1 MSKPSARIFI
11 ACVLFFLITVVILA
25 LLVFGIAKV
34 IAPAEASAEPCATA
48 ECPDAQPTVP
58 SNILY
63 GISGSADSPDERT
76 ALSFDP
82 IAPSREVPSHDYSS
96 AVPELL
102 QDPEMPAGCEV
113 YSLTAVLQ
121 ALGFD
126 ADPHAIAREHLPYTV
141 VDNDPASAYSGSP
154 YVDGEVLPPAM
165 VRAGNSYLQPN
176 GSNYRFV
183 DSLGAPFEELVEQS
197 NEGFPVLVWTTVGQA
212 DPGFAEPLQ
221 RYTFYSLEHC
231 VVLLGSHED
240 GTMRIMDPQVG
251 HTTVDAQGF
260 QRIYE
265 LCGSMAVTLEG
276 DHVS

>member
-11 ACVLFFLITVVILA
+11 ACVLFFLIAVAILA

-34 IAPAEASAEPCATA
+34 IAPAEASAEPCAAA
-48 ECPDAQPTVP
+48 ECPDARSTVP

-63 GISGSADSPDERT
+63 GISEDAESSNAGTPSLLP
-76 ALSFDP
+76 P
-82 IAPSREVPSHDYSS
+82 IAPSHEVPSYDYSS

-102 QDPEMPAGCEV
+102 QYPEMPAGCEV

-126 ADPHAIAREHLPYTV
+126 ADPHAIANEHLPYTAA
-141 VDNDPASAYSGSP
+141 DNDPASVYSGSP
-154 YVDGEVLPPAM
+154 YANGEGLPPAM
-165 VRAGNSYLQPN
+165 VRAGNSYLQQN

-183 DSLGAPFEELVEQS
+183 DSSGMPLEELANLS
-197 NEGFPVLVWTTVGQA
+197 NEGFPALAWTTVGQT

-231 VVLLGSHED
+231 VVLLGSNED
-240 GTMRIMDPQVG
+240 GTVRIMDPQIG
-251 HTTVDAQGF
+251 HTAVDAQAF
-260 QRIYE
+260 ERIYE
-265 LCGSMAVTLEG
+265 LCGSMAMTLEG
-276 DHVS
+276 GHVS